1 MPNLF
6 HFPLA
11 YRRKPDLIKLVLRV
25 LSRSRDHHYQRE
37 ARRSSHRWATS
48 GHRVELEHV
57 EEVLQLA
64 ACPLFDAS
72 RQNCVCLPLDVCFCI
87 TLEVKGSGS
96 WPNHAS
102 LTAARRGSW
111 GSTRPVTGLRTI
123 LFILCSSQ
131 DFRSSP
137 IPWSIYFHLPSSVSS
152 SRLVRSY
159 SMMGTT
165 RDLYSFHFGTKLM
178 HLLSQIFFSFAI
190 TLVAAVILCQ
200 TPLLRVYRKEQLKN
214 RHLANDIDLM
224 PRTKNELQALTD

>member
-1 MPNLF
+1 MSDERP
-6 HFPLA
+6 PG
-11 YRRKPDLIKLVLRV
+11 
-25 LSRSRDHHYQRE
+25 
-37 ARRSSHRWATS
+37 SSWST
-48 GHRVELEHV
+48 V

-137 IPWSIYFHLPSSVSS
+137 IPWSIYFPLPSSVSS
-152 SRLVRSY
+152 SRLARSY

-214 RHLANDIDLM
+214 RHLANDIDHM
-224 PRTKNELQALTD
+224 PGANNELQALTD